1 MKRKNL
7 VLSAAPAALLVC
19 AAALAQQ
26 ALEIIALKHRTV
38 EQVLPALRPLLD
50 PGGTVTGQGN
60 QLIVR
65 TSPANFAELQRAL
78 EFIDVPAR
86 RLQISVRLED
96 AVEAQS
102 RALAASG
109 SIGQRGSRV
118 EITGQDS
125 RSSGSERVDQRV
137 QVLEGGHAFI
147 ATGVSRG
154 LSQRQMIQTPT
165 GVVGQETIVFQE
177 LTTGFDVMPRLS
189 GKNVLLDITPRREAP
204 GATPGSS
211 EIQRL
216 ATTVTTY
223 LGEWVEIGS
232 SAGSA
237 TRDERGIASASRA
250 QEIESRRVWVK
261 VEEIGN

>member
-38 EQVLPALRPLLD
+38 EQVLPVLRPLLD
-50 PGGTVTGQGN
+50 PGGTLNGQGS

-65 TSPANFAELQRAL
+65 TSSANFAELQRAL

-86 RLQISVRLED
+86 RLQISVRFED
-96 AVEAQS
+96 ALEAQN
-102 RALAASG
+102 RGLGASG
-109 SIGQRGSRV
+109 RIGQRGSRI
-118 EITGQDS
+118 EISGEDS
-125 RSSGSERVDQRV
+125 RSSGSDRVDQRV

-147 ATGVSRG
+147 ATGVSRA
-154 LSQRQMIQTPT
+154 

-177 LTTGFDVMPRLS
+177 LTTGFDVVPRLS
-189 GKNVLLDITPRREAP
+189 GKNVFLDITPRREAP
-204 GATPGSS
+204 GATPGSA

-216 ATTVTTY
+216 ATTVSTY
-223 LGEWVEIGS
+223 LGEWVEIGG

-237 TRDERGIASASRA
+237 AREERGIASASRA
-250 QEIESRRVWVK
+250 QEIGSRRVWVK